1 MLTIRGGRKR
11 RRDGAVVTMSSVEND
26 SEHYLL
32 GQAKVHSQVDA
43 VCPPA
48 QKARES
54 MAMGSKEEDLGV
66 RLDMVLASHGLNR
79 TRLAKKAKVS
89 PSTCQ
94 KWKDSLTRGDITASS
109 WHSCA
114 RALIAAGIDPN
125 EVRPGAPTPTKSRM
139 AELLP
144 LLMEVSDPATL
155 SLMLELLTV
164 ESDDDRE
171 ALAVY
176 LRTALRKL

>member
-1 MLTIRGGRKR
+1 M
-11 RRDGAVVTMSSVEND
+11 TMSGVEND
-26 SEHYLL
+26 SAQYLPR
-32 GQAKVHSQVDA
+32 QQEVHNTVDA
-43 VCPPA
+43 VCAPA
-48 QKARES
+48 RNARES
-54 MAMGSKEEDLGV
+54 ALMAPREENLGD
-66 RLDMVLASHGLNR
+66 RLDQVLAAHGLNR
-79 TRLAKKAKVS
+79 ARLAKKAKVS
-89 PSTCQ
+89 PSTTQ
-94 KWKDSLTRGDITASS
+94 KWVDALRRGDITASS

-144 LLMEVSDPATL
+144 LLMEISDPPTL

>member
-1 MLTIRGGRKR
+1 MQYGTSDVERIERDMTDFTKHTPGAFDVQEKAHVRCANSDHGGQ
-11 RRDGAVVTMSSVEND
+11 SVHMAPREEN
-26 SEHYLL
+26 L
-32 GQAKVHSQVDA
+32 GD
-43 VCPPA
+43 
-48 QKARES
+48 
-54 MAMGSKEEDLGV
+54 
-66 RLDMVLASHGLNR
+66 RLDQVLAAHGLNR
-79 TRLAKKAKVS
+79 ARLAKKAKVS
-89 PSTCQ
+89 PSTTQ
-94 KWKDSLTRGDITASS
+94 KWVDALRRGDITASS